1 MPGASSDLEKRWQSV
16 YEEVLGL
23 PYRAGGVDRK
33 GFDCSGL
40 VQFAYRRFDGR
51 RLPRTAQDQYR
62 TGRSVKRDKTS
73 TGDLLFYRTEGK
85 HPSHVGIYLWDGWFL
100 HATPREGVTLTPV
113 NDRYYAERYLGAR
126 RLP

>member
-1 MPGASSDLEKRWQSV
+1 M
-16 YEEVLGL
+16 YEGVLGL
-23 PYRAGGVDRK
+23 PYRAGGVNPK

-62 TGRSVKRDKTS
+62 AGRSVKRDRMS